1 MTSLKYFRYTT
12 TRIRG
17 PLPCGLLA
25 QLSTFHIM
33 NSVHKFF
40 KAAQPGIG
48 RIQLL
53 GSKKTKCRRNRQF
66 H

>member
-25 QLSTFHIM
+25 QLSTFHM
-33 NSVHKFF
+33 MSSVHKFF
-40 KAAQPGIG
+40 NVAQPGVG
-48 RIQLL
+48 HIQVL
-53 GSKKTKCRRNRQF
+53 GSEKS
-66 H
+66 